1 MSDSNYIHN
10 SHNVSHLVYH
20 FVTTVGK
27 AGSEEAVRRYV
38 QNRGKQ
44 DECEQLFFRHLGKYS
59 APVNAREGAR
69 RKMPSGHFRALPGEI
84 YYSSNLKY

>member
-38 QNRGKQ
+38 QI
-44 DECEQLFFRHLGKYS
+44 
-59 APVNAREGAR
+59 NAREGAR